1 MLVSRMHNG
10 RLRVLSLCNRRRIS
24 RYCILWI
31 RKRTL
36 YDAKCI
42 LVYQGYD
49 YAYFMNQICICIFWT
64 KNREGVPHTHA
75 PPFQFHKP
83 DLNLPTPDSIQIS
96 NCLSLSPSLINPTMA
111 LAAGELYFAFGF
123 SLIFCCVL
131 PRSRHSPPTKL
142 VRHSISMGQG
152 LCVGVLQNFGWIFK
166 FPFQER
172 ICEYTC
178 SICLLP
184 SLLRVH
190 LV

>member
-1 MLVSRMHNG
+1 MPNVFWFIRDMIMH
-10 RLRVLSLCNRRRIS
+10 IS
-24 RYCILWI
+24 WI
-31 RKRTL
+31 RFVFAFFGQKIEKGFLTL
-36 YDAKCI
+36 MR
-42 LVYQGYD
+42 LPSN
-49 YAYFMNQICICIFWT
+49 FTNQIWIS
-64 KNREGVPHTHA
+64 
-75 PPFQFHKP
+75 
-83 DLNLPTPDSIQIS
+83 PTPDSIQIS